1 MRLNPSRGE
10 GRLTRILS
18 AALALGLSMIPAGA
32 QEPRSGSL
40 TLDECIAL
48 GLQNSKAVHASR
60 MNVDAALARSREIR
74 ASRLPS
80 LQLGG
85 GYTRLSEV
93 PPFEVHLP
101 FPPGMNLPTSIVVS
115 RNYFNAYAL
124 RVGLRQ
130 PVFTG
135 FRLKSGAESAKFD
148 MEAAANDLENVRGE
162 TVYRIRAA
170 YWGLF
175 RAREVRK
182 AVDENVA
189 QVEAHLADV
198 RNFYDHGLL
207 TKNEVL
213 KVEVQLS
220 AARLARLD
228 AANAVE
234 TAAVWLNSL
243 IGSPLDAP
251 IEPAAT
257 IADLERETGS
267 VPGSGRSLDTLLD
280 RALNERSDLKAM
292 GFRAKAGEA
301 GVVAAKAGWY
311 PQVYLAGTYYDM
323 KPNARLLPA
332 QNRFYST
339 WEVSLSVSMDLWNWG
354 ATLRQTQQAK
364 ARLAMIQDGL
374 GQLKDAVAV
383 EVRQHWLALGRAREK
398 IALAREAV
406 GQAGENLRVTV
417 DRFKEGVALN
427 SDVLDAEAAELAA
440 RTNYAQALVDFELVQ
455 AGLARAVGE

>member
-1 MRLNPSRGE
+1 
-10 GRLTRILS
+10 
-18 AALALGLSMIPAGA
+18 
-32 QEPRSGSL
+32 
-40 TLDECIAL
+40 
-48 GLQNSKAVHASR
+48 
-60 MNVDAALARSREIR
+60 
-74 ASRLPS
+74 
-80 LQLGG
+80 
-85 GYTRLSEV
+85 
-93 PPFEVHLP
+93 
-101 FPPGMNLPTSIVVS
+101 
-115 RNYFNAYAL
+115 
-124 RVGLRQ
+124 
-130 PVFTG
+130 
-135 FRLKSGAESAKFD
+135 
-148 MEAAANDLENVRGE
+148 
-162 TVYRIRAA
+162 
-170 YWGLF
+170 
-175 RAREVRK
+175 
-182 AVDENVA
+182 
-189 QVEAHLADV
+189 
-198 RNFYDHGLL
+198 
-207 TKNEVL
+207 
-213 KVEVQLS
+213 
-220 AARLARLD
+220 
-228 AANAVE
+228 
-234 TAAVWLNSL
+234 
-243 IGSPLDAP
+243 
-251 IEPAAT
+251 
-257 IADLERETGS
+257 
-267 VPGSGRSLDTLLD
+267 
-280 RALNERSDLKAM
+280 M